1 VIWEPFVLA
10 LVLGLVVSAGLY
22 FAYLWPSVEPLD
34 EVAVAAAAMVANI
47 PSEPASP
54 DDTAGDA
61 TS

>member
-1 VIWEPFVLA
+1 
-10 LVLGLVVSAGLY
+10 
-22 FAYLWPSVEPLD
+22 VEPLD